1 MEKARDTLVD
11 RVIEAGD
18 MAWGAFVH
26 QLKTFADQRRWEYE
40 TRPFYEFYEK
50 LKKDLDDPK
59 VDGLCIR
66 TESLDEDFLVDSVS
80 LEQMNYR
87 IEGTKELIQMMKA
100 ADLSPPKPN
109 E

>member
-1 MEKARDTLVD
+1 MEA
-11 RVIEAGD
+11 AD
-18 MAWGAFVH
+18 MAWEAFVH
-26 QLKTFADQRRWEYE
+26 QLQTFADQRRWKYE
-40 TRPFYEFYEK
+40 RNPFSDYYLKIK

-87 IEGTKELIQMMKA
+87 IEGTKDLIQMMKT